1 MHRLLGAAA
10 LRPFD
15 LRVLQGPAISVI
27 PHTSEESRITKVTR
41 EASMGRR
48 VILTAPM
55 HDWRGLGNNYDHGIM
70 TMIKELPNEENGG
83 RFF

>member
-1 MHRLLGAAA
+1 
-10 LRPFD
+10 
-15 LRVLQGPAISVI
+15 
-27 PHTSEESRITKVTR
+27 
-41 EASMGRR
+41 MGRR